1 MNYLINKDSN
11 TKENFKNTIASIG
24 NIKSTTTGYEMIGT
38 SFKSRRNFPKL
49 SECESPLVK
58 KGEVVKVVDYD
69 ESSDEY
75 IIINVSMNANMDVNH
90 VWFRMDE
97 SELNYILKRANN

>member
-11 TKENFKNTIASIG
+11 TKENLKNTIAGIG
-24 NIKSTTTGYEMIGT
+24 NIKSDAKRYEMVGT
-38 SFKSRRNFPKL
+38 SFKSRRNFPTI

-69 ESSDEY
+69 EYSDEY
-75 IIINVSMNANMDVNH
+75 MIINVSMNSNMDTNH
-90 VWFRMDE
+90 AWFRMDE
-97 SELNYILKRANN
+97 SELNYILKRANS

>member
-1 MNYLINKDSN
+1 MEYLINTDSN
-11 TKENFKNTIASIG
+11 TKENFKNTVAGIG
-24 NIKSTTTGYEMIGT
+24 NIKSATRGYEMIGT

-69 ESSDEY
+69 ENKDEY
-75 IIINVSMNANMDVNH
+75 MVINVSLNCNMNINH
-90 VWFRMDE
+90 AWFRMDE
-97 SELNYILKRANN
+97 TELNYILKR